1 MKLTVKWSIWF
12 IGIGI
17 YVMTLG
23 GVFYYNLFKWTFD
36 EKLKADI
43 IDTIKVHAPVLREG
57 LFKNPKT
64 ITMEEFSLLSDTLSK
79 DERIAS
85 IVYLNKNGTIRWHRE
100 PRFIG
105 IGWDEYISQ
114 VGAFTDAINQAVTS
128 KTPKVRPVPKQ
139 PYYEIA
145 IPLTANNELIG
156 SILLLISRAT
166 SEALVK
172 SAMAKYIVGAIGV
185 LVLLGIPFY
194 WFFYHYV
201 ITPLESLSEAIEVA
215 SFKTFELRFEPRND
229 EIGLVADSVNV
240 LLKKFKK
247 EIEEY
252 EKRDKY
258 YREIE
263 EKWWKT
269 ILKTI
274 VPLNEYV
281 IVVDENNNV
290 LYANFELNAV
300 EGEQIHLLDVVDAAQ
315 QNLLRLVGQAFDNP
329 GEIIEGE
336 TIFKG
341 QNLGVKVVYVG
352 TTSELNRTLILFY
365 PKKVY

>member
-1 MKLTVKWSIWF
+1 MRLTIKWTLWF
-12 IGIGI
+12 IAIGI

-43 IDTIKVHAPVLREG
+43 IDTIKVHAPTLREG
-57 LFKNPKT
+57 LFKNPKA
-64 ITMEEFSLLSDTLSK
+64 ITMEEFTLLTDTLSK

-85 IVYLNKNGTIRWHRE
+85 IVYLNRNGIIRWHRE

-105 IGWDEYISQ
+105 MGWDEYISQ
-114 VGAFTDAINQAVTS
+114 VGALTDAINQAVTS

-156 SILLLISRAT
+156 SILLLVSRAT
-166 SEALVK
+166 SDALVK
-172 SAMAKYIVGAIGV
+172 SAMTKYIIGAIGV
-185 LVLLGIPFY
+185 LVLLGIPSY

-201 ITPLESLSEAIEVA
+201 ITPLDMLAEAIEVA
-215 SFKTFELRFEPRND
+215 SFKTFELRFEQRND
-229 EIGLVADSVNV
+229 EIGVVAESVNS
-240 LLKKFKK
+240 LLRKFKK
-247 EIEEY
+247 EIDEY
-252 EKRDKY
+252 EKKDKY
-258 YREIE
+258 FREIE

-281 IVVDENNNV
+281 IVVDENNNI
-290 LYANFELNAV
+290 LYANFELKNI
-300 EGEQIHLLDVVDAAQ
+300 EGGQIHLLDVIDSAQ
-315 QNLLRLVGQAFDNP
+315 QNLLRMVGQALDNP

-341 QNLGVKVVYVG
+341 ENLAVKVVHVG
-352 TTSELNRTLILFY
+352 TTMELNRTLILLH